1 MSTSLVGKSKTP
13 ATGSERVSEGQVF
26 DFGLIA
32 FPELL
37 DKRPR
42 DFLTLRF
49 PCPVDENEIESLRSG
64 AGEREE

>member
-1 MSTSLVGKSKTP
+1 MSTSLVGKSKNL
-13 ATGSERVSEGQVF
+13 ATGRVSEGQVF

-42 DFLTLRF
+42 YFLTLRF
-49 PCPVDENEIESLRSG
+49 PYPIDENEIESLRSG